1 MSTLLYKYMPAK
13 FGMESIRNNNIK
25 LTTIQEANDLY
36 EFKVLTFQGK
46 EGGIIDL
53 YDPDNLFKNEL
64 ILCLSK
70 SYCSPVMWTHYA
82 QNNSGFVLGYECTTQ
97 NINLINVRYDS
108 NMSGINKLNRSI
120 HSKFE
125 EKLAEIKYKDWAYE
139 EEVRILFPKEK
150 ANAISINDRMHYFL
164 ELLDGSPLKLREI
177 IFGIKCDNDQYY
189 DEIIKIVDDDVKIY
203 KAEQSKTMFKIEK
216 NQFSI
221 S

>member
-53 YDPDNLFKNEL
+53 YDPDNWFKNEL

-70 SYCSPVMWTHYA
+70 SYYSPVMWAHYA

-108 NMSGINKLNRSI
+108 NMSGINQLNQSI

-164 ELLDGSPLKLREI
+164 ELLDGGPLKLREI

-189 DEIIKIVDDDVKIY
+189 DEILKIVDNNVNIY

-216 NQFSI
+216 I
-221 S
+221 SLV